1 MPVAPSRTTLR
12 RWGNAPNLDRK
23 EQTGNAPAK
32 NLRGEHQF
40 LLVACRLIHPKAT
53 ADEVIRFIAFY
64 SANPVIYSRQD
75 ISKREKELGFTRKCG
90 STTAFQAFTPFNL
103 LRRQNFWG
111 LPFPFGVV
119 GIPRALLIDID
130 ECGLWLEKKVRGH
143 GKAIAGVRVR
153 APGVYGH
160 GEKWSLILGIDCSGM
175 RWVRLA
181 KVAGTTVEIFDEYVR
196 TILNSLPAGLQR
208 TLMWDNLTAH
218 NCAQVYNRVVASG
231 HRVLRRPAYRP
242 VDGPIEYVF
251 NQLQCRLTNRID
263 EVTDDMS
270 FNTVVHDIITNL
282 TGFDATF
289 VHCGYT

>member
-1 MPVAPSRTTLR
+1 VPVAPSRTTLR

-218 NCAQVYNRVVASG
+218 NCAQVYNRVVTSG